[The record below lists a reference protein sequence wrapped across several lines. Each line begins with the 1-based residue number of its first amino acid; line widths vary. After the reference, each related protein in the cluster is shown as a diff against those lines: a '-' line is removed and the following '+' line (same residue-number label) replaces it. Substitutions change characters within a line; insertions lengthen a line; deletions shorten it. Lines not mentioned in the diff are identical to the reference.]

1 MEGVVVLLL
10 SLLSC
15 CLLVASGNVL
25 LIGNNV
31 TMAFDDVE
39 ANFGEFL
46 SLSLSLFLMFVLV
59 FGC

>member
-15 CLLVASGNVL
+15 FLVASGNVL

-31 TMAFDDVE
+31 TMAFDDIE
-39 ANFGEFL
+39 ANFGEFFF
-46 SLSLSLFLMFVLV
+46 SLSLSLMFVLV
-59 FGC
+59 FGR

>member
-15 CLLVASGNVL
+15 FLVASGNVL

-31 TMAFDDVE
+31 TMAFDDIE
-39 ANFGEFL
+39 ANFGEFFFFL
-46 SLSLSLFLMFVLV
+46 SLSL
-59 FGC
+59 

>member
-1 MEGVVVLLL
+1 LL

-15 CLLVASGNVL
+15 CLVASGNVL

-31 TMAFDDVE
+31 TMAFDDIE
-39 ANFGEFL
+39 ANFGEFF
-46 SLSLSLFLMFVLV
+46 LSLFLMFVLV

>member
-15 CLLVASGNVL
+15 CLVASGNVL

-31 TMAFDDVE
+31 TMAFDDIE
-39 ANFGEFL
+39 ANFGEFFL
-46 SLSLSLFLMFVLV
+46 SLSLMFVLV

>member
-1 MEGVVVLLL
+1 LL

-15 CLLVASGNVL
+15 CLVASGNVL

-31 TMAFDDVE
+31 TMAFDDIE
-39 ANFGEFL
+39 ANFGEFFFF

-59 FGC
+59 FCC

>member
-15 CLLVASGNVL
+15 FLVASGNVL

-31 TMAFDDVE
+31 TMAFDDIE
-39 ANFGEFL
+39 ANFGEFFL
-46 SLSLSLFLMFVLV
+46 SLSLMFVLV

>member
-15 CLLVASGNVL
+15 CLVASGNVL

-31 TMAFDDVE
+31 TMAFDDIE
-39 ANFGEFL
+39 ANFGEFF
-46 SLSLSLFLMFVLV
+46 SLSRSLMFVLV